1 MSPQLLT
8 NKQVASFLTLTATCQ
23 CTTNRQLVLKMN
35 FPSAAKT
42 DNILCRRH
50 KCWPLSVLN
59 LWIFAVTAI
68 LPATPEAKVEY
79 DTFPIKGMGGKILPK
94 FQIQHFGLKE
104 ENFTRQHNVTSMSHV
119 KVQDGK
125 QMYMEQEAYME
136 PKVDIYKGILPPDV
150 CRELIELGEQSGF
163 TVYEESIDDDN
174 HYDGE
179 KRYPSQAIEVYSYEN
194 KRSFVVHRRIWEV
207 LQPHIKTLTELVKE
221 SRKKEEIK
229 LLYPNEPDRD
239 PQLDWVF
246 FRKYSPMSERNSP
259 KPHVDTNV
267 FTLNI
272 ALNDD
277 FEGGGLFY
285 IKPRMQKIRHQDTRP
300 DIDDYVRAN
309 SISDHY
315 FHALSFFLSCLNLN
329 CCADVYIQVV
339 KLTKTTK
346 HISSGIPRHGS
357 GRRPHPQLHCPSWCC

>member
-1 MSPQLLT
+1 
-8 NKQVASFLTLTATCQ
+8 
-23 CTTNRQLVLKMN
+23 
-35 FPSAAKT
+35 
-42 DNILCRRH
+42 
-50 KCWPLSVLN
+50 
-59 LWIFAVTAI
+59 
-68 LPATPEAKVEY
+68 
-79 DTFPIKGMGGKILPK
+79 MGGKILPK

-150 CRELIELGEQSGF
+150 CRELIELGEQQGF

-179 KRYPSQAIEVYSYEN
+179 KRYPSQSIEVYSYEN

-207 LQPHIKTLTELVKE
+207 LQPHIKTLTELVKK

-246 FRKYSPMSERNSP
+246 FRKYSPMSERNSL

-315 FHALSFFLSCLNLN
+315 FHALSFFLSCLNFT
-329 CCADVYIQVV
+329 CYVDAYIQVV